1 MLTSPKTGT
10 GLFRSCRTV
19 NAGSSRWDTGINT
32 PNSSFQFTG
41 GILFLQGSFQK
52 NPKNQLII
60 GSYSIKGC
68 IWMGFFE
75 INRWWISSELYDCTV
90 NKCCWLSNCSAP
102 ECVSTCTN
110 TIYINK
116 IYFIQL
122 LWGDSGSPVLTN
134 KKFLLFVFVL
144 FLSVVSESS
153 DSNYTLEISKFTNCV
168 IFSHVSKSAMLVK
181 YLVSQHSGQQLWVA
195 LNPVLLISA
204 GIKHS
209 WGESSHYF

>member
-1 MLTSPKTGT
+1 MT
-10 GLFRSCRTV
+10 
-19 NAGSSRWDTGINT
+19 I
-32 PNSSFQFTG
+32 
-41 GILFLQGSFQK
+41 
-52 NPKNQLII
+52 
-60 GSYSIKGC
+60 
-68 IWMGFFE
+68 
-75 INRWWISSELYDCTV
+75 
-90 NKCCWLSNCSAP
+90 
-102 ECVSTCTN
+102 CTN

-181 YLVSQHSGQQLWVA
+181 YLVSQHSGQ
-195 LNPVLLISA
+195 
-204 GIKHS
+204 
-209 WGESSHYF
+209 